1 MSSEPLNNILPENEN
16 SLNNYLQLIYIG
28 LLSLNIETK
37 LSVLPQNQTDLNFVI
52 TSVIKIVKKNDELI
66 HRAVSLWE
74 QIENSDDKN
83 NYYGIVRDYL
93 DNFNKITAD
102 SDKFTVNLGQKD
114 IFTVALK
121 ILTDLLFYSSISG
134 ERLLR
139 DKLELL
145 FKENITPV
153 EDDEI

>member
-1 MSSEPLNNILPENEN
+1 MSSEPSNHILPENEN

-28 LLSLNIETK
+28 LLSLSIETK

-52 TSVIKIVKKNDELI
+52 TSIIKLVKKNDELI
-66 HRAVSLWE
+66 YRAVSLWE

-83 NYYGIVRDYL
+83 TYYGTVRDYL
-93 DNFNKITAD
+93 NNFTKIITD
-102 SDKFTVNLGQKD
+102 SDKFTINLGQKE
-114 IFTVALK
+114 IHTVAFK
-121 ILTDLLFYSSISG
+121 ILTDLLFYSSVSG

-153 EDDEI
+153 EDNEI

>member
-1 MSSEPLNNILPENEN
+1 MSLEPPNDVLSSKEN
-16 SLNNYLQLIYIG
+16 SLNNYLQLIYISF
-28 LLSLNIETK
+28 LSLNIDTK
-37 LSVLPQNQTDLNFVI
+37 LTVLPQNQTDLNFVI
-52 TSVIKIVKKNDELI
+52 TSIIKIVKKNDELI

-74 QIENSDDKN
+74 QIANSDDQK

-93 DNFNKITAD
+93 DNFSQITTD
-102 SDKFTVNLGQKD
+102 SDKFSIKLEQQD
-114 IFTVALK
+114 IYAVALK

-153 EDDEI
+153 EDNEI